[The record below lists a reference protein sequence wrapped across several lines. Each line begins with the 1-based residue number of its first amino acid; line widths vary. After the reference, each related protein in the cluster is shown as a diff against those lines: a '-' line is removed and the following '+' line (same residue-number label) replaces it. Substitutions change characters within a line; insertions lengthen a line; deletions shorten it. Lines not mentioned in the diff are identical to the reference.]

1 MELHFVLLEGF
12 VVKLANIEVITDIK
26 VITDIL
32 GEGEDP
38 GEFQSVVT
46 LISGRILTLKM
57 TRDEALEKVSQ
68 ACAALDAQRPRVL
81 RP

>member
-46 LISGRILTLKM
+46 LISGRILTL
-57 TRDEALEKVSQ
+57 
-68 ACAALDAQRPRVL
+68 
-81 RP
+81 